1 MLRTEPNHN
10 TLDWDRQWRVGPSR
24 NLCSPAS
31 LSLEAD
37 IQQPHGCRNMHRR
50 IHVKPLGK
58 DAELGTKVGLKSQRP
73 LKELFWAQLPRFT
86 YPRKISLRRVTIDG
100 R

>member
-1 MLRTEPNHN
+1 MCLGQNPIITHLTGIGSGELGHHG
-10 TLDWDRQWRVGPSR
+10 T
-24 NLCSPAS
+24 
-31 LSLEAD
+31 AD

-86 YPRKISLRRVTIDG
+86 YPRKISLRRVTTDG